1 MRCASFKPFWHLA
14 LASQAPVAIVLEGPR
29 RFRGAVLFRGPRP
42 SSMLGA
48 PFWPSG
54 LTVRRSRPP
63 SAAAELRAL
72 AFGAFA
78 CPPHRSC
85 CSPSPSPIRR
95 FCRWCSVALR
105 GCACWQGQFSKLFWP
120 SPCVHIRLLALFF
133 IASAV
138 WLVSFSTLPLTRQ
151 SS

>member
-1 MRCASFKPFWHLA
+1 MRGASVVRFWLTKLA
-14 LASQAPVAIVLEGPR
+14 QQAPPAIILAALR
-29 RFRGAVLFRGPRP
+29 RFRGAALFHGPRP
-42 SSMLGA
+42 SSGLGA

-63 SAAAELRAL
+63 TAAAELRAL

-120 SPCVHIRLLALFF
+120 SPCVHIRFLAPLF
-133 IASAV
+133 IASAA

>member
-63 SAAAELRAL
+63 SAAAELRAFDL
-72 AFGAFA
+72 RALIARTRPLEWPGA
-78 CPPHRSC
+78 PPAR
-85 CSPSPSPIRR
+85 
-95 FCRWCSVALR
+95 
-105 GCACWQGQFSKLFWP
+105 
-120 SPCVHIRLLALFF
+120 
-133 IASAV
+133 ASAGV
-138 WLVSFSTLPLTRQ
+138 VRRRVRISLVQPLLRRISHSLPLAGA
-151 SS
+151 SLPASLHALA